1 MAKFIFKMESI
12 LSVKE
17 KLEEQAKA
25 EYSIEMMKLRQEE
38 EKLDKLKLRRDM
50 YQSKLYDA
58 VTDKLNI
65 LEIKILEDSVE
76 NIKYNIKL
84 QMVVV
89 ANQQRAVEKAGE
101 KLDNAMKE
109 RKTYEK
115 LKENAFEEFK
125 AEINAE
131 EQKAIELCQKILMK
145 VRNKR
150 MAKKD
155 KDKIVGEEN
164 ESGGSK
170 LVTALIA
177 IVIILIWLA
186 VFAFLIKM
194 DVGGIGSKVLY
205 PVLKD
210 VPVVN
215 KILPNVSEDVQAE
228 EGDYEYTTLKA
239 ANERIKELES
249 KLKSENGTQDANSD
263 YISELEAKLMKLQ
276 KYKDEY
282 DDFQKRVKEFDEKVV
297 FTKNAPDISE
307 YQKYYEEIQPENAE
321 KIYKQVLLKLQYT
334 KKAEELGKFYANMDA
349 DKAAARLSE
358 MSEDLSLIR
367 DILENMTE
375 KQAAA
380 ILQEMDVDFAAQV
393 TKKISSVKK

>member
-131 EQKAIELCQKILMK
+131 EQKEINEL
-145 VRNKR
+145 
-150 MAKKD
+150 
-155 KDKIVGEEN
+155 

>member
-1 MAKFIFKMESI
+1 M
-12 LSVKE
+12 
-17 KLEEQAKA
+17 
-25 EYSIEMMKLRQEE
+25 
-38 EKLDKLKLRRDM
+38 
-50 YQSKLYDA
+50 
-58 VTDKLNI
+58 
-65 LEIKILEDSVE
+65 
-76 NIKYNIKL
+76 
-84 QMVVV
+84 
-89 ANQQRAVEKAGE
+89 
-101 KLDNAMKE
+101 
-109 RKTYEK
+109 
-115 LKENAFEEFK
+115 
-125 AEINAE
+125 
-131 EQKAIELCQKILMK
+131 
-145 VRNKR
+145 
-150 MAKKD
+150 
-155 KDKIVGEEN
+155 
-164 ESGGSK
+164 
-170 LVTALIA
+170 
-177 IVIILIWLA
+177 
-186 VFAFLIKM
+186 
-194 DVGGIGSKVLY
+194 
-205 PVLKD
+205 
-210 VPVVN
+210 
-215 KILPNVSEDVQAE
+215 QAE

>member
-1 MAKFIFKMESI
+1 
-12 LSVKE
+12 
-17 KLEEQAKA
+17 
-25 EYSIEMMKLRQEE
+25 
-38 EKLDKLKLRRDM
+38 
-50 YQSKLYDA
+50 
-58 VTDKLNI
+58 
-65 LEIKILEDSVE
+65 
-76 NIKYNIKL
+76 
-84 QMVVV
+84 
-89 ANQQRAVEKAGE
+89 
-101 KLDNAMKE
+101 
-109 RKTYEK
+109 
-115 LKENAFEEFK
+115 
-125 AEINAE
+125 
-131 EQKAIELCQKILMK
+131 
-145 VRNKR
+145 

-263 YISELEAKLMKLQ
+263 YISEREAKLMKLQ

>member
-131 EQKAIELCQKILMK
+131 EKKEINELVSFKF
-145 VRNKR
+145 RSGS
-150 MAKKD
+150 D
-155 KDKIVGEEN
+155 ESEE
-164 ESGGSK
+164 
-170 LVTALIA
+170 
-177 IVIILIWLA
+177 
-186 VFAFLIKM
+186 
-194 DVGGIGSKVLY
+194 
-205 PVLKD
+205 
-210 VPVVN
+210 
-215 KILPNVSEDVQAE
+215 
-228 EGDYEYTTLKA
+228 
-239 ANERIKELES
+239 
-249 KLKSENGTQDANSD
+249 
-263 YISELEAKLMKLQ
+263 
-276 KYKDEY
+276 
-282 DDFQKRVKEFDEKVV
+282 
-297 FTKNAPDISE
+297 
-307 YQKYYEEIQPENAE
+307 
-321 KIYKQVLLKLQYT
+321 
-334 KKAEELGKFYANMDA
+334 
-349 DKAAARLSE
+349 
-358 MSEDLSLIR
+358 
-367 DILENMTE
+367 
-375 KQAAA
+375 
-380 ILQEMDVDFAAQV
+380 
-393 TKKISSVKK
+393 

>member
-38 EKLDKLKLRRDM
+38 EKLDKLKLRWDM

-131 EQKAIELCQKILMK
+131 EQKEINELVSFKF
-145 VRNKR
+145 RSGS
-150 MAKKD
+150 D
-155 KDKIVGEEN
+155 ESEE
-164 ESGGSK
+164 
-170 LVTALIA
+170 
-177 IVIILIWLA
+177 
-186 VFAFLIKM
+186 
-194 DVGGIGSKVLY
+194 
-205 PVLKD
+205 
-210 VPVVN
+210 
-215 KILPNVSEDVQAE
+215 
-228 EGDYEYTTLKA
+228 
-239 ANERIKELES
+239 
-249 KLKSENGTQDANSD
+249 
-263 YISELEAKLMKLQ
+263 
-276 KYKDEY
+276 
-282 DDFQKRVKEFDEKVV
+282 
-297 FTKNAPDISE
+297 
-307 YQKYYEEIQPENAE
+307 
-321 KIYKQVLLKLQYT
+321 
-334 KKAEELGKFYANMDA
+334 
-349 DKAAARLSE
+349 
-358 MSEDLSLIR
+358 
-367 DILENMTE
+367 
-375 KQAAA
+375 
-380 ILQEMDVDFAAQV
+380 
-393 TKKISSVKK
+393 